1 MDEVN
6 ISAGDMT
13 AAPQAP
19 AEVVTL
25 EQVVTPVAD
34 AVLPVLDAADVV
46 PVPEL
51 PAPDQSVPLQPVPT
65 EDVVITPIA
74 TEPELPTIQVEPT
87 PVSSPSDSLF
97 SNSRELENKNGAA
110 GEEPKVFE
118 RVVEKIVEKEVIKE
132 VIKEVPVEKIIEKE
146 VTKEVP
152 VEKVVEKI
160 VYRDAPPLVCPPP
173 TREERE
179 AIYRDFLVELSHEG
193 TARKHALM
201 LEKLD
206 IIMTLFDTKERIMR
220 EDVMDVLEC
229 SGTTATRLLTE
240 LRHEGKVTLHGER
253 GNGASYTKSN

>member
-6 ISAGDMT
+6 TSAGDM
-13 AAPQAP
+13 AATPLVP
-19 AEVVTL
+19 ADAVTL

-34 AVLPVLDAADVV
+34 VALPVIEAADAVS
-46 PVPEL
+46 VPEL
-51 PAPDQSVPLQPVPT
+51 PAPDQSSPLQSVAT
-65 EDVVITPIA
+65 QDVVITPIT
-74 TEPELPTIQVEPT
+74 TESELPTIQVEPT

-110 GEEPKVFE
+110 GEEPKVVE

-132 VIKEVPVEKIIEKE
+132 VIKEIPVEKIIEK
-146 VTKEVP
+146 
-152 VEKVVEKI
+152 EKI

-179 AIYRDFLVELSHEG
+179 AIHRDFLVELSHEG

-206 IIMTLFDTKERIMR
+206 TIMTLFDTKERIMR
-220 EDVMDVLEC
+220 EDVMDALEC

-240 LRHEGKVTLHGER
+240 LRHEDKIVLHGER
-253 GNGASYTKSN
+253 GNGATYTKQR